1 MLVIAD
7 FSLRQKMLIIK
18 FKKIKPEAIL
28 PVYAHETDAGFD
40 LNSCEDYVLKPSE
53 KHIFTTGLTSE
64 IPDGYF
70 VVIKPRSGLAV
81 KAGIDVLA
89 GIIDSGYRGE
99 WGVVLINLGA
109 GAYEFK
115 KGDKIAQGIL
125 LEYEKALL
133 EEVKEISDSERE
145 AKGFGSTGR

>member
-1 MLVIAD
+1 MLT
-7 FSLRQKMLIIK
+7 IK
-18 FKKIKPEAIL
+18 FKKLNPETTL
-28 PVYAHETDAGFD
+28 PSYAHETDAGFD
-40 LNSCEDYVLKPSE
+40 LYSCEDYVLKPGE
-53 KHIFTTGLTSE
+53 RHIFTTGLTSE

-99 WGVVLINLGA
+99 WGVVLINLGT
-109 GAYEFK
+109 GPYEFK

-125 LEYEKALL
+125 LKYEQAELK
-133 EEVKEISDSERE
+133 EVKEISGSERK
-145 AKGFGSTGR
+145 ANGFGSTGR

>member
-1 MLVIAD
+1 MKVQNMLV
-7 FSLRQKMLIIK
+7 IK
-18 FKKIKPEAIL
+18 FKKLKLEAVL

-40 LNSCEDYVLKPSE
+40 LYSTEDYVLKPGE
-53 KHIFTTGLTSE
+53 RHIFTTGLTSE

-89 GIIDSGYRGE
+89 GVIDSGYRGE

-115 KGDKIAQGIL
+115 KGDKVAQGIL
-125 LEYEKALL
+125 LEYKKAKLA
-133 EEVKEISDSERE
+133 ETKEISESER
-145 AKGFGSTGR
+145 KTNGYGSTGR